1 MMHKGVAP
9 DAAQESAS
17 DSGDMLRPAPELSV
31 IVPTLN
37 EAENIPVLY
46 QALCDSLTGID
57 WEMIVVDDD
66 SSDGTV
72 PAARALA
79 GRDYR
84 VRCLRRVGRRGLA
97 GAVIEGFLS
106 SSAFAVA
113 VIDADLQHDERLLP
127 RMLAALRD
135 GSDIAIGSR
144 HVSGGSAADGFSR
157 WRRVVSN
164 FATEA
169 TRRLLGVRVSDPMSG
184 FFAVRR
190 TTAETIAPY
199 LSTQGFKVL
208 LDLLVSAREPLKIAE
223 LAYDFRPR
231 HRGHSKLD
239 AGVAMDF
246 LGLLV
251 AKASGDRISSRF
263 LAFALVGLSGLAV
276 HLAVLNVAMKYSGL
290 TFDAAQVLAACFA
303 MVWNFAVNNIF
314 TYGDRRLRGLAWLWG
329 LVTFCAVCSIGTIAN
344 VGVASWVYGN
354 DPDWWIAGAAGAI
367 MGAVFNYAVTA
378 SVTWRRS

>member
-9 DAAQESAS
+9 DVAQQSAS
-17 DSGDMLRPAPELSV
+17 DSGDMRRPGPELSV

-79 GRDYR
+79 ARDHR
-84 VRCLRRVGRRGLA
+84 VRCLHRVGRRGLA

-157 WRRVVSN
+157 WRRMVSG

-231 HRGHSKLD
+231 HRGQSKLD

-303 MVWNFAVNNIF
+303 MVWNFAINNIF
-314 TYGDRRLRGLAWLWG
+314 TYGDRRLHGLAWLWG
-329 LVTFCAVCSIGTIAN
+329 LVSFCAVCSIGTIAN